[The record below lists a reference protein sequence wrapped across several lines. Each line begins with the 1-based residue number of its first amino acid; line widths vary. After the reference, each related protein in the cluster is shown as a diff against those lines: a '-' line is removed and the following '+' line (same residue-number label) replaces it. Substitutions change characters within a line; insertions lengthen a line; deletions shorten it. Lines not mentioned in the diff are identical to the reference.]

1 MYGSEKTRAF
11 CCNCKEL
18 TLHKYTMFS
27 SQVQKAPQAEDKEPS
42 LLQRILSELLSF
54 GVTGSGAAGDYKC
67 TQCGTYLNTPD
78 NLD

>member
-1 MYGSEKTRAF
+1 MYGSETTKAF

-27 SQVQKAPQAEDKEPS
+27 SQVKKAAQAEDKEPS
-42 LLQRILSELLSF
+42 LLKRILSGLLAL
-54 GVTGSGAAGDYKC
+54 GVTGSGATGDYKC
-67 TQCGTYLNTPD
+67 TQCETNLRTPD

>member
-11 CCNCKEL
+11 CSNCKEL

-27 SQVQKAPQAEDKEPS
+27 NQAEKASQHEKKPG
-42 LLQRILSELLSF
+42 LLGMILSSLAS
-54 GVTGSGAAGDYKC
+54 SGGNGDYKC
-67 TQCGTYLNTPD
+67 TKCGTNLRTPD

>member
-1 MYGSEKTRAF
+1 MYGSEQTRAF

-27 SQVQKAPQAEDKEPS
+27 NQAEKAPKDDKKS
-42 LLQRILSELLSF
+42 GLLGMILSSLAS
-54 GVTGSGAAGDYKC
+54 SGGNGDYKC
-67 TQCGTYLNTPD
+67 IKCGTNLRTPD

>member
-27 SQVQKAPQAEDKEPS
+27 SRVQNAPKDEKKPGF
-42 LLQRILSELLSF
+42 LMHILSAFVSN
-54 GVTGSGAAGDYKC
+54 GATGDYKC
-67 TQCGTYLNTPD
+67 TRCGTYLETPD